1 MSYLALSTQAEVQ
14 FEALVREYSPFE
26 GISAQ
31 AFESNR
37 PTRILQEKHWW
48 GVSAVHCGE
57 EYPAPVS
64 LKLPSLFLLFGVWRI
79 ILGASKASD
88 LR

>member
-37 PTRILQEKHWW
+37 PTRILQEKH
-48 GVSAVHCGE
+48 
-57 EYPAPVS
+57 
-64 LKLPSLFLLFGVWRI
+64 
-79 ILGASKASD
+79 
-88 LR
+88 

>member
-1 MSYLALSTQAEVQ
+1 MFGFQIFSYHIHQFHHTACRAFSVTQQRYAMSYLALSTQAEVQ

-37 PTRILQEKHWW
+37 PTRILQEKH
-48 GVSAVHCGE
+48 
-57 EYPAPVS
+57 
-64 LKLPSLFLLFGVWRI
+64 
-79 ILGASKASD
+79 
-88 LR
+88 